1 MDSTICPGSLE
12 GDRKRVNAGM
22 TPFFS
27 DGLRFECTR
36 CGACCTGEPG
46 IIRVSG
52 AEIDAIAA
60 YLEIP
65 LEEIRDRYVRM
76 DAEDLG
82 IREREDGACSFW
94 SKHGCAVY
102 LVRPL
107 QCRLYPFWF
116 RLLRN
121 PDAWEAES
129 KRCPGIG
136 RGRLWSEEEILER
149 VWLSME
155 RLFPDLYAHKRLE

>member
-1 MDSTICPGSLE
+1 MNPAMSS
-12 GDRKRVNAGM
+12 
-22 TPFFS
+22 FFS
-27 DGLRFECTR
+27 NGLRFECTR

-46 IIRVSG
+46 VIRATD
-52 AEIDAIAA
+52 AEIAAIAA
-60 YLEIP
+60 YLEMP
-65 LEEIRDRYVRM
+65 LEDVRSRYVRM
-76 DAEDLG
+76 DAEGSG
-82 IREREDGACSFW
+82 IGEREDGACVFW
-94 SKHGCAVY
+94 TERGCAVY
-102 LVRPL
+102 PARPL

-136 RGRLWSEEEILER
+136 RGRLWSEEEVLER

-155 RLFPDLYAHKRLE
+155 RLRGGR